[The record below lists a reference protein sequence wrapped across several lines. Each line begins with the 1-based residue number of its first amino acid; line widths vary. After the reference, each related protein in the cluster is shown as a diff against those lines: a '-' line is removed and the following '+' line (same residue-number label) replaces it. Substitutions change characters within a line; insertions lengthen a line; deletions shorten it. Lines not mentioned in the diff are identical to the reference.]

1 MDATI
6 FLFLL
11 QDGIINGAVY
21 ALVAIALVL
30 VFAVTRVIFVPQG
43 EFVAFAAL
51 TVAALENGQM
61 PSRPWLLLALGVMAA
76 MAEVIWHFREINL
89 RRLIRIVLLD
99 LALPIVLLLLTQA
112 LAPLK
117 LGQIVNI
124 LLAVALIT
132 PMGPMLYRIAFEP
145 LAHSSVLVLLMAAFG
160 VHFSLMG
167 LGLLFFGPEGIGTT
181 PLSDTSFSLGT
192 LVVTGQSVAVLIV
205 TAVLLV
211 LFALFFG
218 RTLLGKA
225 LRACSSNRI
234 GARLVG
240 IPTSVAGQ
248 FSFAIAALL
257 GAVSGVLVGPLMTV
271 FYDSGF
277 LIGLKAF
284 VAAIIG
290 GLVSYPL
297 TVIAALGVG
306 FAEAL
311 FSFWASNFK
320 EVLVF
325 TLIIP
330 VLAWRSLYAPH
341 VEDAE

>member
-61 PSRPWLLLALGVMAA
+61 PSTPWLLLALGIMAA
-76 MAEVIWHFREINL
+76 VAEVVWHFREINL

-99 LALPIVLLLLTQA
+99 LVLPIALLLLTQA

-117 LGQIVNI
+117 LGQAVNI

-167 LGLLFFGPEGIGTT
+167 LGP
-181 PLSDTSFSLGT
+181 
-192 LVVTGQSVAVLIV
+192 AVL
-205 TAVLLV
+205 
-211 LFALFFG
+211 
-218 RTLLGKA
+218 R
-225 LRACSSNRI
+225 
-234 GARLVG
+234 
-240 IPTSVAGQ
+240 P
-248 FSFAIAALL
+248 
-257 GAVSGVLVGPLMTV
+257 
-271 FYDSGF
+271 
-277 LIGLKAF
+277 
-284 VAAIIG
+284 
-290 GLVSYPL
+290 
-297 TVIAALGVG
+297 
-306 FAEAL
+306 
-311 FSFWASNFK
+311 
-320 EVLVF
+320 
-325 TLIIP
+325 
-330 VLAWRSLYAPH
+330 
-341 VEDAE
+341 